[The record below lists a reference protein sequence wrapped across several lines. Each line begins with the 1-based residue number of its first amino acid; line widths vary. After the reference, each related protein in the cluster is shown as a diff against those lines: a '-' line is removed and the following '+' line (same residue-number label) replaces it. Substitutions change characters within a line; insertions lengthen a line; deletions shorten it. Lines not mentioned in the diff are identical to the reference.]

1 MSYQTKVLRPANL
14 KGLSACRDAI
24 EQAISEAE
32 QNGDNGDVSITAI
45 LKGGSIVS
53 VRKVVN
59 KTVPM
64 PDPNT

>member
-1 MSYQTKVLRPANL
+1 MAYQTKVMRPANL

-24 EQAISEAE
+24 EQAICEAE
-32 QNGDNGDVSITAI
+32 QNGDNGDVSVTAI
-45 LKGGSIVS
+45 VKSGSIVA